1 MNREKLR
8 QKIFLPPL
16 LAVEAA
22 LCAAVSFSAAFS
34 PAEVFAAETVAAEAF
49 VEETSRTGRGAS
61 SPAAGCAAQARFVE
75 VAVGDRPIVP
85 VHSLARDTLGFVWIG
100 TDAGLYR
107 HDGLNWRRF
116 GMSPSDVGSLCNEHI
131 NVLEYDRVSGR
142 LLVGTDGGFCFYD
155 NAGGFVRD
163 TVVGRRHVKTVF
175 QDVVHEGIWIGTTD
189 GIFFRNSLS
198 GRTESV
204 LGGIHAASSCA
215 AGNSL
220 FFGSYG
226 CIWRFDGTKSQC
238 LHLGGDGGSS
248 GNLVLA
254 LIPASGD
261 FAAGSSLSLFVGS
274 ERGLFL
280 SSLSDGSLKRIW
292 SGAPVKNFRYLP
304 DGSLAAG
311 TDNGLLLLSP
321 SGKTDV
327 LRHEVG
333 NSASIP
339 DNVVWATM
347 LDGDGNF
354 WVGTDHGAA
363 LVRLGDTYGFFG
375 IGADVMRDGLDVSS
389 LVCTDSGHIFAA
401 GMNGLLD
408 CMDGGSVTAY
418 KSDRGPAGRRLSH
431 NKVRALHFDGD
442 ALWAASDGGLD
453 RIGKGVVHCRIVEP
467 SGRYLSDWMYAIA
480 EDCRGRL
487 WTGTYDG
494 GLFITAK
501 DRLASGGDVPC
512 DRHLCTENGLS
523 GNIVLKLCHF
533 GNSVAAV
540 TDKGVD
546 VIDEDSFAVTRL
558 AVPEGKRTL
567 SLASDGRRLW
577 VGTEA
582 GVYLLDE
589 EPNTLKEETDGA
601 PIGKTSGDSG
611 EGILKLIPV
620 SGSAVSAQSLIYS
633 EAGDVGGASGGEC
646 AQGHSGGCL
655 WLCDDGEIWR
665 CGISGGRWR
674 LVRKFETPVFC
685 LAADS
690 ENVYAG
696 SVNGFYSVPKSSEP
710 FDDSPGRVLITSL
723 HLDNVLV
730 VPGREYSGRIILN
743 EDIALTKKI
752 VLARGQN
759 SFALTFSPMKFPAP
773 AGRFAYRLAG
783 FHDEWQTAQAD
794 TRAVFLNVPP
804 GRYSFEVCH
813 LNPAGEPDSETGV
826 LKIRIL
832 RAWYATI
839 WAYLVYAFL
848 LVAFTA
854 FALRFRRVKHQLRI
868 ERAEREKAQSIAA
881 STMSR
886 TQEFR
891 ETLSAIFGSRA
902 AERHSSGSSHGSA
915 DSPDSE
921 SAADDSSSG
930 GASAASSP
938 DSKFMKEISD
948 IVLRHLSDPDFS
960 AAVLCEE
967 SRWPAKQVY
976 RKIKQL
982 TGLGTVEF
990 IRDIRLSQAAA
1001 LLEQGQLS
1009 VTEIMYK
1016 VGFTTPSYF
1025 SKCFKARYGLTP
1037 SEYAGRRSSTAR

>member
-1 MNREKLR
+1 MNRKRHSL
-8 QKIFLPPL
+8 KTFFPSL
-16 LAVEAA
+16 LAAGTVLA
-22 LCAAVSFSAAFS
+22 
-34 PAEVFAAETVAAEAF
+34 FAAPAAEAF
-49 VEETSRTGRGAS
+49 PAASLRTGRGAS
-61 SPAAGCAAQARFVE
+61 PSAAGCALLGRFVE
-75 VAVGDRPIVP
+75 VSVGDRPIVP

-116 GMSPSDVGSLCNEHI
+116 GRSSDDGGSLCNEHI
-131 NVLEYDRVSGR
+131 NVLEYDRTAGR

-155 NAGGFVRD
+155 NAGGFIRD
-163 TVVGRRHVKTVF
+163 TVIGPRHIKTVLS
-175 QDVVHEGIWIGTTD
+175 DAPHGGLWVGTTD
-189 GIFFRNSLS
+189 GLFFRSSLT

-204 LGGIHAASSCA
+204 MASTHVASSCA
-215 AGNSL
+215 LGNSL

-226 CIWRFDGTKSQC
+226 CIWRFDGTRSQR
-238 LHLGGDGGSS
+238 LRLGGDGGSS

-254 LIPASGD
+254 LIPAPEDFGGSSGGLPGGSSGD
-261 FAAGSSLSLFVGS
+261 RFSDLSGSSGDQFSGLPGGSSSGPSNGLSGGSSGGSSNSLAARPASRLFVGS

-280 SSLSDGSLKRIW
+280 FSLSDGTLKRIW
-292 SGAPVKNFRYLP
+292 SGAPVKNFLYLP

-321 SGKTDV
+321 SGEIDV

-347 LDGDGNF
+347 LDDDGNL
-354 WVGTDHGAA
+354 WAGTDHGAA
-363 LVRLGDTYGFFG
+363 LMRLGDSYGFFG
-375 IGADVMRDGLDVSS
+375 IGAEVMSDGLDVSS
-389 LVCTDSGHIFAA
+389 LVCADSGHIFAA

-408 CMDGGSVTAY
+408 CSDDGVAAY
-418 KSDRGPAGRRLSH
+418 KSDRGPMRRRLSH
-431 NKVRALHFDGD
+431 NKVRALHFDGNI
-442 ALWAASDGGLD
+442 LWAASDGGLD
-453 RIGKGVVHCRIVEP
+453 RIDGTVTHCHITEP
-467 SGRYLSDWMYAIA
+467 SGKYLSDWMYAIA
-480 EDCRGRL
+480 EDSLGRL

-494 GLFITAK
+494 GLFITSK
-501 DRLASGGDVPC
+501 DRLASGGDIVC
-512 DRHLCTENGLS
+512 DRHLCAVNGLS

-533 GNSVAAV
+533 GHSVAAV
-540 TDKGVD
+540 TDRGVD
-546 VIDEDSFAVTRL
+546 VIDEDSFTVTRL
-558 AVPEGKRTL
+558 SVPEGKRTL
-567 SLASDGRRLW
+567 SLASDGQRLW

-582 GVYLLDE
+582 GVYLLDCDDFGGR
-589 EPNTLKEETDGA
+589 TLR
-601 PIGKTSGDSG
+601 
-611 EGILKLIPV
+611 PV
-620 SGSAVSAQSLIYS
+620 SGASVSAQSLVFS
-633 EAGDVGGASGGEC
+633 D
-646 AQGHSGGCL
+646 GCL

-665 CGISGGRWR
+665 SEISGGGWS

-690 ENVYAG
+690 VNIYAG
-696 SVNGFYSVPKSSEP
+696 SVNGFYSVPKSSEAL
-710 FDDSPGRVLITSL
+710 DGGTGRVLITSL

-730 VPGREYSGRIILN
+730 VPGREYSGRVILR
-743 EDIALTKKI
+743 EDIALTEKI

-804 GRYSFEVCH
+804 GGYSFEVCH

-832 RAWYATI
+832 QAWYATV
-839 WAYLVYAFL
+839 WAYLAYAVL
-848 LVAFTA
+848 LAAVAA
-854 FALRFRRVKHQLRI
+854 FVFHFRKVKHQLRI

-881 STMSR
+881 STVSR

-891 ETLSAIFGSRA
+891 ETLSAIFGSRVSGDAVPGDA
-902 AERHSSGSSHGSA
+902 AGSVPGISTGAPVSGSPSV
-915 DSPDSE
+915 
-921 SAADDSSSG
+921 G
-930 GASAASSP
+930 GPAPA

-948 IVLRHLSDPDFS
+948 IVLMHLSDPDFS

-976 RKIKQL
+976 RRIKQL

-1025 SKCFKARYGLTP
+1025 SKCFKTRYGFTP
-1037 SEYAGRRSSTAR
+1037 SEYAGHR